1 MYTFLIFFVKCRA
14 LLFKQFNLSL
24 FYSAKNIFLTAFIS
38 FTMNDNKILSSL
50 FFLLIIFVNCNNTN
64 QKEKKYNSPFASIAL
79 QNIIPKPVE
88 VTSTGFAFELTK
100 ETNIILNDSTPELL
114 KLGQYLSNTL
124 QPATGFPLNVVNEN
138 KEHEAGNIFLSIAAI
153 DSVTNKEG
161 YILDILPDSVLLRAN
176 TAAGLFRGIQTL
188 RQLLPTEIEAD
199 SLQLLPWQ
207 IPTGKVKD
215 YPSYEMR
222 GAMLDVARH
231 FFEVEDVKRY
241 IDLISFYKMN
251 VLHLHLSDDQGWR
264 IEIKK
269 WPKLTTHGGSTKVG
283 GGKGGFFTQEQYKEI
298 VQYAREKYITIIPEI
313 DMPGH
318 TNAALASYPA
328 LNCNP
333 NNLRPKLYTG
343 MKVGF
348 STLCT
353 SNEKVYAFIDDV
365 IGEIAAITPG
375 KYFHIGGDECI
386 ATTSKEYIKFIQR
399 AQATVKK
406 YGKQTIG
413 WDEIATSTLQP
424 NSIAQYWLDAPN
436 SLKAVKQGAKI
447 LMSPAKKAYLDMKY
461 NASTKIGLAWAGY
474 TEIDDAY
481 NWDPATLVKGIGK
494 ENIIG
499 VEAPLWTETVKNIK
513 EIEYMA
519 FPRIPG
525 YAEIGWSPSAGKDW
539 NEYKVRLG
547 KHGKRMKAMNI
558 NFYKSSKVPW
568 Q

>member
-1 MYTFLIFFVKCRA
+1 M
-14 LLFKQFNLSL
+14 
-24 FYSAKNIFLTAFIS
+24 
-38 FTMNDNKILSSL
+38 MNDNKILSAL
-50 FFLLIIFVNCNNTN
+50 FFLLILMVNCNSVNPV
-64 QKEKKYNSPFASIAL
+64 EKKYSVPFSSTAL

-88 VTSTGFAFELTK
+88 IKATGFAFELTK
-100 ETNIILNDSTPELL
+100 ETNIVLNDSIPELL

-124 QPATGFPLNVVNEN
+124 QPATGFPLKLTNTN
-138 KEHEAGNIFLSIAAI
+138 KEQKAGDIFLLLGVI

-161 YILDILPDSVLLRAN
+161 YELNISTDSVSLKAN
-176 TAAGLFRGIQTL
+176 SSAGLFRGIQTL
-188 RQLLPTEIEAD
+188 RQLFPVEIEAD
-199 SLQLLPWQ
+199 SLQSMQWQ
-207 IPTGKVKD
+207 IPTGKIKD

-269 WPKLTTHGGSTKVG
+269 WPRLTTHGGKTKVG
-283 GGKGGFFTQEQYKEI
+283 GGKGGFFTQEQYKDI
-298 VQYAREKYITIIPEI
+298 VQYASEKYITIIPEI

-318 TNAALASYPA
+318 TNAALASYPF
-328 LNCNP
+328 LNCDINNP
-333 NNLRPKLYTG
+333 KPKVYTG
-343 MKVGF
+343 MQVGF

-365 IGEIAAITPG
+365 IAELAAITPG
-375 KYFHIGGDECI
+375 QYIHIGGDESH
-386 ATTSKEYIKFIQR
+386 ATKTKDYIKFINRVQGI
-399 AQATVKK
+399 VKK

-413 WDEIATSTLQP
+413 WDEIAQSTLLP
-424 NSIAQYWLDAPN
+424 NSIAQHWDNVNNPL
-436 SLKAVKQGAKI
+436 LAVKQGAKI
-447 LMSPAKKAYLDMKY
+447 LMSPAKKAYIDMKY
-461 NASTKIGLAWAGY
+461 NASTKIGLVWAGY
-474 TEIDDAY
+474 TDVDDAY
-481 NWDPATLVKGIGK
+481 DWNPAALIKGIGK

-499 VEAPLWTETVKNIK
+499 IEAPLWTETVKTIK
-513 EIEYMA
+513 DIEFLA

-525 YAEIGWSPSAGKDW
+525 YAEMGWSQEAGRNWD
-539 NEYKVRLG
+539 EYKLRLG
-547 KHGKRMKAMNI
+547 KHGKRMTAMNI

>member
-1 MYTFLIFFVKCRA
+1 
-14 LLFKQFNLSL
+14 LLFKQFTLSL
-24 FYSAKNIFLTAFIS
+24 FYSAVNFFLTHFIP

-50 FFLLIIFVNCNNTN
+50 FFLLILLVNCNNTN
-64 QKEKKYNSPFASIAL
+64 QKEKKYNSPFASTAL

-100 ETNIILNDSTPELL
+100 ETDIILNDSTPELL

-124 QPATGFPLNVVNEN
+124 KPATGFPLNVVNEN
-138 KEHEAGNIFLSIAAI
+138 KEQEAGNIFLSIAAI

-161 YILDILPDSVLLRAN
+161 YILSILPDSVLLRAN

-188 RQLLPTEIEAD
+188 KQLLPVEIEAD
-199 SLQLLPWQ
+199 SLQLVPWQ

-215 YPSYEMR
+215 FPSYEMR
-222 GAMLDVARH
+222 GGMLDVARH
-231 FFEVEDVKRY
+231 FFEVDDVKRY

-298 VQYAREKYITIIPEI
+298 VQYASEKYITIIPEI

-353 SNEKVYAFIDDV
+353 SNEKVYTFIDDV
-365 IGEIAAITPG
+365 INELAAITPG
-375 KYFHIGGDECI
+375 LYIHIGGDESL
-386 ATTSKEYIKFIQR
+386 ATNKKDYIKFINRVQGI
-399 AQATVKK
+399 VKK
-406 YGKQTIG
+406 YGKHTIG
-413 WDEIATSTLQP
+413 WDEIALSTLQP
-424 NSIAQYWLDAPN
+424 NSIAQHWDNVSNPL
-436 SLKAVKQGAKI
+436 LAVKKGAKI

-461 NASTKIGLAWAGY
+461 NANTKIGLKWAGY
-474 TEIDDAY
+474 IEVDDAY
-481 NWDPATLVKGIGK
+481 NWDPATYVKGIGK

-499 VEAPLWTETVKNIK
+499 IEAPLWTETVKNIK

-525 YAEIGWSPSAGKDW
+525 YAEIGWSPSAGKNW

>member
-1 MYTFLIFFVKCRA
+1 M
-14 LLFKQFNLSL
+14 
-24 FYSAKNIFLTAFIS
+24 
-38 FTMNDNKILSSL
+38 MNDNKILSSL
-50 FFLLIIFVNCNNTN
+50 FFLLILLVNCNNIN
-64 QKEKKYNSPFASIAL
+64 PVEKKYNAQFSSSAL
-79 QNIIPKPVE
+79 QNIIPKPVA
-88 VTSTGFAFELTK
+88 VTSTGFAFELIK

-124 QPATGFPLNVVNEN
+124 KPATGFPLHVAVTN
-138 KEHEAGNIFLSIAAI
+138 KEHEAGNIFLSLGAI
-153 DSVTNKEG
+153 DSLTNKEG
-161 YILDILPDSVLLRAN
+161 YELNISTDSVSLKAN
-176 TAAGLFRGIQTL
+176 TTAGLFRGIQTL
-188 RQLLPTEIEAD
+188 RQLLPAEIEAD
-199 SLQLLPWQ
+199 SVQAVAWQ
-207 IPTGKVKD
+207 IPTGRIKD

-269 WPKLTTHGGSTKVG
+269 WPRLTTHGGSTKVG
-283 GGKGGFFTQEQYKEI
+283 GGKGGFFTQAQYKDI
-298 VQYAREKYITIIPEI
+298 VQYASEKYITIIPEI

-318 TNAALASYPA
+318 TNAALASYPF
-328 LNCNP
+328 LNCDASNP
-333 NNLRPKLYTG
+333 KPKVYTG
-343 MKVGF
+343 MQVGF

-365 IGEIAAITPG
+365 INELAAITPG
-375 KYFHIGGDECI
+375 PYIHIGGDESL
-386 ATTSKEYIKFIQR
+386 ATKTKDYVKFINRVQGI
-399 AQATVKK
+399 VKK
-406 YGKQTIG
+406 YGKHSIG
-413 WDEIATSTLQP
+413 WDEIALSTLQP
-424 NSIAQYWLDAPN
+424 NSIAQHWDKVANPIL
-436 SLKAVKQGAKI
+436 AVKQGAKI
-447 LMSPAKKAYLDMKY
+447 LMSPAKKAYIDMKY
-461 NASTKIGLAWAGY
+461 NASTKIGLVWAGY
-474 TEIDDAY
+474 TDVDDAY
-481 NWDPATLVKGIGK
+481 NWDPATLIKGIGK

-513 EIEYMA
+513 DIEYMA

-525 YAEIGWSPSAGKDW
+525 YAEIGWSSSIGKNW

-547 KHGKRMKAMNI
+547 KHGSRMKAMNI